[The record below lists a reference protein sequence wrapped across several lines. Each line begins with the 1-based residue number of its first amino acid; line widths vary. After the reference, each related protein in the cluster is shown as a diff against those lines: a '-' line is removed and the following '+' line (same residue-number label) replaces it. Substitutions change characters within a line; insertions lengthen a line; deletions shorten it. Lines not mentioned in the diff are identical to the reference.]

1 MSEGTPL
8 DALESG
14 EVATT
19 ADASLMSD
27 ILREMNASGAE
38 IASAAPPP
46 PVAAPP
52 MMPMQPAGPMMPAA
66 PMYYSPM
73 PPPPQNHYIPVD
85 EPPVRAARKKNV
97 WSSIAES
104 VRDPIYVTFLVFV
117 LSLPVLHTFLAK
129 YASWAFAVG
138 GQFSWFGLIA
148 ISLVGGVL
156 FGLLQSAS
164 NMIGF

>member
-19 ADASLMSD
+19 ADASLMND

-38 IASAAPPP
+38 IASAPSAALPPSH
-46 PVAAPP
+46 AASPP
-52 MMPMQPAGPMMPAA
+52 MMPMQPAGPM
-66 PMYYSPM
+66 YYSSMPP

-85 EPPVRAARKKNV
+85 EAPVRARKKNV

-104 VRDPIYVTFLVFV
+104 VRDPIYVTVLIFV

-138 GQFSWFGLIA
+138 GQFSWLGLIA

-164 NMIGF
+164 NMIRF